1 MTDAV
6 CDDVGSIAKVGE
18 LTYYQPAEKIKI
30 ADKNIVAKCI
40 DFDTEGFVGAI
51 SW

>member
-1 MTDAV
+1 MTDTL
-6 CDDVGSIAKVGE
+6 CDDVGSITKVGE
-18 LTYYQPAEKIKI
+18 LIYCQPVEKVKI
-30 ADKNIVAKCI
+30 AGENIVAKCI